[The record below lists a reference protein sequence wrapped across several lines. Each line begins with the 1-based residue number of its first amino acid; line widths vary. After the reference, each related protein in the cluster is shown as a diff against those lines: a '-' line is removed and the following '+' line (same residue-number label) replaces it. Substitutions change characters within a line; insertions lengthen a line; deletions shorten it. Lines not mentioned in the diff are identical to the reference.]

1 MCHLPSQRRVWC
13 ISGGETQCISV
24 EVGTK
29 IYGTIHKC
37 RGGKEVGTNIYGT
50 PRIYSSPV
58 TAGRRSGVEPT
69 SQRELLMNDRICQP
83 FGNLEQLLRLH
94 WFDSSISKTPT
105 STHQPHQVLSSW
117 LNFNS
122 SKNKKMAVSKF
133 SLTWH
138 HSDGLSRI
146 LQETALSLFRLAL

>member
-24 EVGTK
+24 EAGTN

-37 RGGKEVGTNIYGT
+37 RGEKEVGTNIYGT

-69 SQRELLMNDRICQP
+69 SQRELLMTGRICHP
-83 FGNLEQLLRLH
+83 FCDLELLLRLH
-94 WFDSSISKTPT
+94 
-105 STHQPHQVLSSW
+105 
-117 LNFNS
+117 
-122 SKNKKMAVSKF
+122 
-133 SLTWH
+133 
-138 HSDGLSRI
+138 
-146 LQETALSLFRLAL
+146 